1 MYTDTKLSVSNDKE
15 KIYILR
21 FVFTIKTMM
30 QARVCCGTMSAG
42 KPGQACPLMINGVC
56 RREAEDNLKD
66 TFRQKIRRKKKMR
79 MKRKWFTWL
88 LTMTLAAGAL
98 CGCKNTAEP
107 QAQNV
112 TEEVTVRVA
121 SLKGPTSMGLV
132 RLWQDD
138 EEGSAKGSY
147 EFNMMTGADEI
158 MPQMIKGDVDI
169 ALLPANAAA
178 ILYQKS
184 EKSISVIDINTL
196 GVLYLVSGD
205 QSIAGIED
213 LRGRTVY
220 LTGKGTTPDYALQYL
235 LSQHGIQPDEV
246 ALEYKSE
253 ATEVAALLKEQPE
266 AIGLLPQPFVTAA
279 CAQNEALQVVLD
291 INEEW
296 EKLNDGNG
304 LVTGVTVVRNAFLKE
319 HPEAVALFMEEHK
332 ESAAFANSHVEE
344 AAELVAARGIVE
356 KAAVAA
362 KAMPACNITY
372 IDGAEMKT
380 ALSGYLQVLFEQ
392 NPEFIGGAVPEDEYY
407 LMLQKKTEDAE

>member
-1 MYTDTKLSVSNDKE
+1 
-15 KIYILR
+15 
-21 FVFTIKTMM
+21 
-30 QARVCCGTMSAG
+30 
-42 KPGQACPLMINGVC
+42 
-56 RREAEDNLKD
+56 
-66 TFRQKIRRKKKMR
+66 
-79 MKRKWFTWL
+79 MKRKCFTWL
-88 LTMTLAAGAL
+88 LAMTLTMGIL
-98 CGCKNTAEP
+98 SGCGKTAEP
-107 QAQNV
+107 QTQNAS
-112 TEEVTVRVA
+112 EEVTVRVA

-138 EEGSAKGSY
+138 EEGLAKGSY

-205 QSIAGIED
+205 QSISAVED
-213 LRGRTVY
+213 LKGRTIY

-235 LSQHGIQPDEV
+235 LSKHGIEPAEV
-246 ALEYKSE
+246 TLEYKSE

-279 CAQNEALQVVLD
+279 CAQNEALQAVMD

-296 EKLNDGNG
+296 KKLNDGNG
-304 LVTGVTVVRNAFLKE
+304 LVTGVTVVRNAFLEE
-319 HPEAVALFMEEHK
+319 HPEAVELFMEEHK

-356 KAAVAA
+356 KAPIAA

-392 NPEFIGGAVPEDEYY
+392 NPEFIGGVMPGDGFY
-407 LMLQKKTEDAE
+407 LMLQNETEK